1 MPASRISLGRS
12 GVIQMQVGQIQCVQ
26 IAPFGQQIVDHG
38 GTVRSD
44 VDADSL
50 VPVKKQRRVGLSDGQ
65 LNIAGLRGT
74 GQPCA
79 AYGNQHSQRIGQRSG
94 DSGFSHT
101 RGERKIEQKRCSHQP
116 DGRRLRYTDRR
127 IGQLGEQGNH
137 AGEALRQQSGGKA
150 YGSAQPGDPRAKQ
163 RDGIEGHQQPDQW
176 QQQDVDRYAVQGQ
189 LMKI

>member
-1 MPASRISLGRS
+1 
-12 GVIQMQVGQIQCVQ
+12 MQVGQIQCVQ

-44 VDADSL
+44 VDPDSL

-79 AYGNQHSQRIGQRSG
+79 AYGNQHSQQNCRTAGKRLQPHS
-94 DSGFSHT
+94 
-101 RGERKIEQKRCSHQP
+101 RGKEDQQKRCSHQP

-137 AGEALRQQSGGKA
+137 AGKALRQQSGGKA